1 MEKTRMIKMNK
12 EDFEPYV
19 KKMVQEYADEKQKA
33 SRYMAADEA
42 LKKAQ
47 EEIKRLLPDGYQTR
61 DHYFLTL
68 LDSSGEKIG
77 LFWLNYALN
86 EPSKRAFIYEFE
98 IFEPYRNGGFGQSA
112 LDGLFKYCKT
122 AGLKEIRLHV
132 FAHNDRALHVYQK
145 LGFRATDMMMTK
157 QL

>member
-1 MEKTRMIKMNK
+1 MEKTRMIKMNE
-12 EDFEPYV
+12 EDFEPYM
-19 KKMVQEYADEKQKA
+19 KKMVREYADEKQKA
-33 SRYMAADEA
+33 GTWPADEA

-47 EEIKRLLPDGYQTR
+47 EEIKRLLPDGYQTPG
-61 DHYFLTL
+61 HYFLTL
-68 LDSSGEKIG
+68 LNSSGEKIG

-86 EPSKRAFIYEFE
+86 EPSRRAFIYDFE

-112 LDGLFKYCKT
+112 LDGLFEYCKT
-122 AGLKEIRLHV
+122 ASLKEIRLHV
-132 FAHNDRALHVYQK
+132 FAHNDRAIHVYRK